1 MTDMARQKRDSKT
14 VALAQEIIKQFNSKT
29 AEDTNEALIELFGP
43 IFEGLFQGEMGHH
56 LDT

>member
-1 MTDMARQKRDSKT
+1 MARQKRDSKT